1 MIWSFVAI
9 CYPTG
14 ARQCPCCPETGMEHH
29 PASHAA
35 VPALLQHGPVFGPD
49 VSRYRP
55 ACLQYRC
62 LQMMMETGEA
72 ASPWIPSGA
81 GIKARE
87 EEKQVLKIK
96 NKNFSDGGHRN
107 EHLFLFF
114 VYICH
119 TKRERERDAPGRTN
133 ARERRAVPLRSACF
147 SVWRSSCQFAHCGG
161 DLGEDIQRVNITNP
175 SVLYGNVDPMTGGEE
190 IYLIGWSCGFL

>member
-119 TKRERERDAPGRTN
+119 TKRERERCSGADKREGAAGCAAPVGVFLSLAELLPVRPLWRRFRGRHSAGKYHQPVST
-133 ARERRAVPLRSACF
+133 LRQCGSDDRG
-147 SVWRSSCQFAHCGG
+147 WRNIFN
-161 DLGEDIQRVNITNP
+161 RVE
-175 SVLYGNVDPMTGGEE
+175 LR
-190 IYLIGWSCGFL
+190 FL